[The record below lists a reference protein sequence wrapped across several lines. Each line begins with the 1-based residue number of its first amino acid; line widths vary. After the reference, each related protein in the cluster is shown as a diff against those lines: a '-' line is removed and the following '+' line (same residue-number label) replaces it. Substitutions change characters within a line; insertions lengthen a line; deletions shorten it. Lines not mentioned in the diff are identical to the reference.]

1 MFLMTRRPP
10 RSTRT
15 DTLFPYTTLFRS
27 KESEVGNLFR
37 RVLSDISPKIRGK
50 PGRVRFG
57 FGLRIHRIS
66 ADVGSLAIIR
76 GPGGF
81 LLAPCRHQQGGNRKS
96 EDVYAEHDCAS
107 TDNAR
112 IEGQRRGKGHS
123 LAARKGVGKGKK
135 G

>member
-57 FGLRIHRIS
+57 FGLRIHRIT

-76 GPGGF
+76 GLGGF
-81 LLAPCRHQQGGNRKS
+81 LIAPCRHQQGGKRKS
-96 EDVYAEHDCAS
+96 EAFYPADRKSVVEGKSVSVRVDYGGG
-107 TDNAR
+107 R
-112 IEGQRRGKGHS
+112 I
-123 LAARKGVGKGKK
+123 LKK
-135 G
+135 KNK